1 MKQTTLRVHVALSP
15 ENIPQ
20 TIDWEADDAPGAG
33 RTPCKAM
40 LLALFDREHRE
51 TLKVDLWTH
60 DMQVGEMDRFFYN
73 TLRSMADTYY
83 RATQN
88 KGMAN
93 AMQQFAQFFGEQT
106 EILPKSE

>member
-1 MKQTTLRVHVALSP
+1 M
-15 ENIPQ
+15 
-20 TIDWEADDAPGAG
+20 TIHWEADDAPGAAPL
-33 RTPCKAM
+33 PCKAV

-51 TLKVDLWTH
+51 TLKVDLWTN

-73 TLRSMADTYY
+73 TLRSMADTYF

-93 AMQQFAQFFGEQT
+93 AMQQFAEFFGEQT
-106 EILPKSE
+106 EILPKPQ